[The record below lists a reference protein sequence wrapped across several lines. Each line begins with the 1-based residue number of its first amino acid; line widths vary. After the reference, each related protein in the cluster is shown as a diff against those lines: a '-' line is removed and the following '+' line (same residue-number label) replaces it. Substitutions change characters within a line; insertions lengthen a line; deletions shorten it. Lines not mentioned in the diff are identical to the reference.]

1 MAFFSNSNSNCTKT
15 TFSKYLTIG
24 HQDPN
29 EKLSLKNP
37 FKIAKALKDIL
48 GKKYVNDP
56 KPLSSGLLLI
66 EVDQKQT
73 HDKLMSIKT
82 LDKIPVTV
90 KPHSTLNQTKGTIYC
105 ESLKETSDET
115 IKKELLEQDIIDVY
129 RVQKSDG
136 SKTNLFILTFNNST
150 LPKEVGVR
158 VQGRSR
164 PCPLSVGLNSISLK
178 PTLAHHPLSLD
189 E

>member
-73 HDKLMSIKT
+73 HDKILQIRKI
-82 LDKIPVTV
+82 LDIPVSG
-90 KPHSTLNQTKGTIYC
+90 P
-105 ESLKETSDET
+105 
-115 IKKELLEQDIIDVY
+115 
-129 RVQKSDG
+129 
-136 SKTNLFILTFNNST
+136 ILS
-150 LPKEVGVR
+150 
-158 VQGRSR
+158 
-164 PCPLSVGLNSISLK
+164 
-178 PTLAHHPLSLD
+178 
-189 E
+189 